1 MRHAVKKPSLAKNHH
16 KPAVETKAVEPLSRV
31 VVNKSVERIDE
42 KRLSRAKQ
50 IRRSRLISHFP
61 SWSPPA
67 GRSAAEALISLPK
80 RPAAQHADKH
90 PSRSHHS
97 STTPKEAMLNQA
109 VERATSHLQP
119 PPPKSK
125 RSRLKRR
132 ASMGAAVGLS
142 VLLLGVIVVQN
153 QDGVRLQMASA
164 KAGFDVSLPDYRPAG
179 YALGQIDYSQGAAA
193 ERFRG
198 PNGSHYTITQEKSDW
213 DSQALL
219 KNFVVADYGSYQ
231 TVAAGGRTIFL
242 YGGHNATWVYGG
254 VWYIIQADGSV
265 SNQQLI
271 DLAASL

>member
-1 MRHAVKKPSLAKNHH
+1 
-16 KPAVETKAVEPLSRV
+16 
-31 VVNKSVERIDE
+31 
-42 KRLSRAKQ
+42 
-50 IRRSRLISHFP
+50 
-61 SWSPPA
+61 
-67 GRSAAEALISLPK
+67 
-80 RPAAQHADKH
+80 
-90 PSRSHHS
+90 
-97 STTPKEAMLNQA
+97 
-109 VERATSHLQP
+109 
-119 PPPKSK
+119 
-125 RSRLKRR
+125 
-132 ASMGAAVGLS
+132 MGAAVGLS